1 MQVLKSRG
9 HTPFLDEKLWKRLIL
24 HIAAFL
30 PLKNLFNF
38 LVTYTAIPKYVNINN
53 ISLLLDFKYT
63 VHFECF

>member
-1 MQVLKSRG
+1 MQVLKSKG
-9 HTPFLDEKLWKRLIL
+9 HTPFLDETLKKRLIL

-30 PLKNLFNF
+30 PLKILFNF

-53 ISLLLDFKYT
+53 ISLLLDFKYI